1 MTVGPA
7 APPANT
13 GLVVSAKPRPHLQ
26 EFDVLRG
33 AAIIA
38 VVYLHAYFTPWPEA
52 SPRGLV
58 ALRGAHLIAHGA
70 VPLFLFMAAY
80 LQAAAGRETL
90 REHLNRRAYSV
101 WLPVIL
107 WMSAALIY
115 RLVDQ
120 GPSSALW
127 RDLLLFN
134 ISGQFYFVWLLLFF
148 GVVFVWAD
156 RLPEGSLTPLL
167 LAAFVV
173 NLVTIGWYS
182 HLDSIG
188 GLLSTLAYR
197 NPLAWVFFWALGYRL
212 GRAGDLHASG
222 TTTVLALAGMSL
234 AAAIYFL
241 RGVGSDSWP
250 VSYFGVTVF
259 IFSASGLLI
268 YPRLALALLR
278 YRPVARPLTSLS
290 RYAFAIYLV
299 HMPLVMGFGTKEL
312 LGDGGAW
319 SNYWVLLHANVAVG
333 LLVSLAFVR
342 EIDKA
347 SPRLARLALG
357 IRGRAAR
364 VTIPGRPRNTSAAV

>member
-1 MTVGPA
+1 
-7 APPANT
+7 
-13 GLVVSAKPRPHLQ
+13 
-26 EFDVLRG
+26 
-33 AAIIA
+33 
-38 VVYLHAYFTPWPEA
+38 
-52 SPRGLV
+52 LV
-58 ALRGAHLIAHGA
+58 ALRGVHLLAHGA

-80 LQAAAGRETL
+80 LQATAGRETV
-90 REHLNRRAYSV
+90 REHLNRRVFSV

-107 WMSAALIY
+107 WMAAALIY

-120 GPSSALW
+120 GPSVGLW

-134 ISGQFYFVWLLLFF
+134 VSGQFYFVWLLLFF
-148 GVVFVWAD
+148 GVAFVWAD
-156 RLPEGSLTPLL
+156 RLPERWLTPLL
-167 LAAFVV
+167 VVAFVA
-173 NLVTIGWYS
+173 NLATIGWYS

-197 NPLAWVFFWALGYRL
+197 NPLAWIFFWALGYRL
-212 GRAGDLHASG
+212 GRAGAVQVSAR
-222 TTTVLALAGMSL
+222 TTVLAAIGMAL
-234 AAAIYFL
+234 AAAIYFV
-241 RGVGSDSWP
+241 RGVDSDTWP

-259 IFSASGLLI
+259 IFSACGMLI

-278 YRPVARPLTSLS
+278 YRPVARPLAGLS

-312 LGDGGAW
+312 LGDGAAW
-319 SNYWVLLHANVAVG
+319 SNYWLLLHANVAVG

-364 VTIPGRPRNTSAAV
+364 VTIPGRPRTTSAAI

>member
-1 MTVGPA
+1 MTVGPSA
-7 APPANT
+7 VSTNT
-13 GLVVSAKPRPHLQ
+13 EAVASAKPRPHLQ

-52 SPRGLV
+52 SPRGLA
-58 ALRGAHLIAHGA
+58 ALRGAHLVAHGA

-80 LQAAAGRETL
+80 LQAMAGRETI
-90 REHLNRRAYSV
+90 REHLNRRVFSV
-101 WLPVIL
+101 WLPVVL
-107 WMSAALIY
+107 WMAAALIY

-120 GPSSALW
+120 GPSAGLW
-127 RDLLLFN
+127 RDILLFN

-148 GVVFVWAD
+148 GVAFVWAD
-156 RLPEGSLTPLL
+156 RLPERLLTPLL
-167 LAAFVV
+167 IVAFVV
-173 NLVTIGWYS
+173 NLATIGWYA

-212 GRAGDLHASG
+212 GRAGTVNVSG
-222 TTTVLALAGMSL
+222 RITALSVVGMSV
-234 AAAIYFL
+234 AAAIYFI

-259 IFSASGLLI
+259 IFSSCALLT

-278 YRPVARPLTSLS
+278 CRLIARPLASLS

-312 LGDGGAW
+312 LGDGAAW
-319 SNYWVLLHANVAVG
+319 SNYWLLLHANVAVG

-347 SPRLARLALG
+347 SPRLARMALG

-364 VTIPGRPRNTSAAV
+364 VAIPGTPRSTSAAV